1 MNALKREQQTVR
13 ELYVYICNQE
23 GLKALPVKFKKVG
36 KGGACLVYMTD
47 RITREKTPLQIEV
60 DLGRLVIG
68 AAWAICHEV
77 AHQIMV
83 TQSNNSTHCS
93 AFKKEEA
100 RLVNKYTRCEIANR
114 LIF

>member
-1 MNALKREQQTVR
+1 MDALKREQQTIR
-13 ELYVYICNQE
+13 ELYVYICKQE
-23 GLKALPVKFKKVG
+23 GINQVPVKFKKVG
-36 KGGACLVYMTD
+36 KGGACLTFIEDRMTK
-47 RITREKTPLQIEV
+47 EKTPLQIEV
-60 DLGRLVIG
+60 DLGRICVG
-68 AAWAICHEV
+68 AAWALCHEV

-83 TQSNNSTHCS
+83 TKSNNSTHCA